1 MQPTRFTIIAF
12 LIVLGAL
19 PLQLR
24 ATHIVGGE
32 MNYTCLGNDEY
43 EITLTVF
50 RDCFNGNP
58 QAWFDD
64 PASIGIFNADNELLD
79 DIRIEL
85 MGNDTLDPVLTSE
98 CLVVPPDVCVHT
110 TTYRVIVELP
120 PIPGGYQ
127 LAYQRCCR
135 NQTIVNIIDPLD
147 TGATFGV
154 TISEKALEQCNSSP
168 KFKDWPPI
176 YICVNEPI
184 VFDQSA
190 IDQDGDSIVYRL
202 CTPLTGATPDF
213 PQPQPPNNPPY
224 DEISWV
230 APPYNVDNM
239 LNGSPGGAP
248 LQINSQTG
256 LLTGLPNTIGQF
268 VVGICAEEYRDGE
281 LISTTRR
288 DFQYNV
294 GVCGQTI
301 AAFAAPEV
309 QCGSLT
315 VSFENQTENAESFR
329 WAFNDPGN
337 PGATSSL
344 AEPVF
349 TFSDTGTYT
358 VLLIANPG
366 TICAD
371 TALQDIRL
379 LPESLFPDFS
389 FDFGDCDEALQV
401 QFTDLSEDTLSEIVD
416 WNWQISPGGFSA
428 DEPSPS
434 FAFTESGTYEATLTV
449 ESASG
454 CTASITQTLQAQL
467 IEDIRLED
475 SLTVC
480 PGDSIALNPQPNAN
494 YAYEWGASTDIADP
508 TSPNPTVAP
517 SQTTTYTVDISGF
530 DGVCAVERTIT
541 VFVPPAITAEA
552 PPDTVTCAEEVVLAG
567 SSNTGAVF
575 RWASDLTFDD
585 IIGTTAS
592 TTVRLIGEETYYFSA
607 SDVYGCVAID
617 SVTVLSQAVN
627 AELASNL
634 AVCPGSFG
642 RVSVV
647 NLDTTDQL
655 SYNWSPD
662 SLLAFGDSTAL
673 AFFDFPAAGS
683 YDVTVEVNNQFGCSL
698 LDSTQLILVDTLLQ
712 DSFQMVQQCSGYTVD
727 FSTSSVNAPYMVWR
741 FGDPEAPSAV
751 QQGGSVS
758 HTYSGPGTYEVQIT
772 YSSFIPCQDT
782 ITLEVEVEEPAIVP
796 GFSYAIVGCA
806 DTLLVE
812 FQDTSLNA
820 QSEIVEWAWDF
831 GNGQTASGPQ
841 ASIVLQASQALSVN
855 LEITSSDGCVDEV
868 SEEIEFDLP
877 ALSFPDTLY
886 ACSGAL
892 LALNP
897 SPDFGY
903 NYTWSPG
910 DLLENPNAANPV
922 VLLEDSQTFTVLATQ
937 IDGICA
943 FADTVVANLA
953 PPISYTLTPDTLVC
967 QGDIVL
973 QAQSSEAVDYVW
985 ADNSEFNSLLGGMPV
1000 LEVEAA
1006 GTRTYY
1012 VRMTDAFGC
1021 QVVDSVEVQGSN
1033 ILVFADPQINICE
1046 SDTVRLD
1053 IINLQENQTLFYDW
1067 APDAAI
1073 IEGQGTSSVLV
1084 QPAADQTFSV
1094 MVMDELGCAL
1104 TETIQVNIEQ
1114 AVPPLS
1120 VSAAQ
1125 DTIFEAGE
1133 VQLFATPD
1141 AGYDYRWSPAGLLNN
1156 PFSADPIARV
1166 DTTTTFRV
1174 VVTDENGCTNEALL
1188 TLTLL
1193 GECVPPYIFV
1203 PNAFTPNS
1211 DNLND
1216 ELAVKGNTIDELYFA
1231 IYDRWGEK
1239 VFETT
1244 DQSVG
1249 WDGSFRGRAL
1259 SPDVYG
1265 YYLEARC
1272 FNGEFYTQK
1281 GNITLIR

>member
-1 MQPTRFTIIAF
+1 MWWQWWGFVMAQKKDDSQNRIKWARFAPVFAEAFVYSTGIRHPLPDMQPTRFTIIAF

-50 RDCFNGNP
+50 RDCYNGNP

-110 TTYRVIVELP
+110 TTYRAIVELP

-230 APPYNVDNM
+230 DPPYNVDNM
-239 LNGSPGGAP
+239 LNGSSGGTP

-281 LISTTRR
+281 LISTIRR

-349 TFSDTGTYT
+349 TFSDTGTYS

-642 RVSVV
+642 RVSV
-647 NLDTTDQL
+647 
-655 SYNWSPD
+655 
-662 SLLAFGDSTAL
+662 
-673 AFFDFPAAGS
+673 
-683 YDVTVEVNNQFGCSL
+683 
-698 LDSTQLILVDTLLQ
+698 
-712 DSFQMVQQCSGYTVD
+712 
-727 FSTSSVNAPYMVWR
+727 
-741 FGDPEAPSAV
+741 
-751 QQGGSVS
+751 
-758 HTYSGPGTYEVQIT
+758 
-772 YSSFIPCQDT
+772 
-782 ITLEVEVEEPAIVP
+782 
-796 GFSYAIVGCA
+796 
-806 DTLLVE
+806 
-812 FQDTSLNA
+812 
-820 QSEIVEWAWDF
+820 
-831 GNGQTASGPQ
+831 
-841 ASIVLQASQALSVN
+841 SI
-855 LEITSSDGCVDEV
+855 
-868 SEEIEFDLP
+868 
-877 ALSFPDTLY
+877 
-886 ACSGAL
+886 
-892 LALNP
+892 
-897 SPDFGY
+897 
-903 NYTWSPG
+903 
-910 DLLENPNAANPV
+910 
-922 VLLEDSQTFTVLATQ
+922 
-937 IDGICA
+937 
-943 FADTVVANLA
+943 
-953 PPISYTLTPDTLVC
+953 LTPR
-967 QGDIVL
+967 I
-973 QAQSSEAVDYVW
+973 S
-985 ADNSEFNSLLGGMPV
+985 
-1000 LEVEAA
+1000 
-1006 GTRTYY
+1006 
-1012 VRMTDAFGC
+1012 
-1021 QVVDSVEVQGSN
+1021 
-1033 ILVFADPQINICE
+1033 
-1046 SDTVRLD
+1046 
-1053 IINLQENQTLFYDW
+1053 
-1067 APDAAI
+1067 
-1073 IEGQGTSSVLV
+1073 
-1084 QPAADQTFSV
+1084 
-1094 MVMDELGCAL
+1094 
-1104 TETIQVNIEQ
+1104 
-1114 AVPPLS
+1114 
-1120 VSAAQ
+1120 
-1125 DTIFEAGE
+1125 
-1133 VQLFATPD
+1133 
-1141 AGYDYRWSPAGLLNN
+1141 
-1156 PFSADPIARV
+1156 
-1166 DTTTTFRV
+1166 
-1174 VVTDENGCTNEALL
+1174 
-1188 TLTLL
+1188 
-1193 GECVPPYIFV
+1193 
-1203 PNAFTPNS
+1203 
-1211 DNLND
+1211 
-1216 ELAVKGNTIDELYFA
+1216 
-1231 IYDRWGEK
+1231 
-1239 VFETT
+1239 
-1244 DQSVG
+1244 
-1249 WDGSFRGRAL
+1249 
-1259 SPDVYG
+1259 
-1265 YYLEARC
+1265 
-1272 FNGEFYTQK
+1272 
-1281 GNITLIR
+1281 

>member
-1 MQPTRFTIIAF
+1 
-12 LIVLGAL
+12 
-19 PLQLR
+19 
-24 ATHIVGGE
+24 
-32 MNYTCLGNDEY
+32 
-43 EITLTVF
+43 
-50 RDCFNGNP
+50 
-58 QAWFDD
+58 
-64 PASIGIFNADNELLD
+64 
-79 DIRIEL
+79 
-85 MGNDTLDPVLTSE
+85 
-98 CLVVPPDVCVHT
+98 
-110 TTYRVIVELP
+110 
-120 PIPGGYQ
+120 
-127 LAYQRCCR
+127 
-135 NQTIVNIIDPLD
+135 
-147 TGATFGV
+147 
-154 TISEKALEQCNSSP
+154 
-168 KFKDWPPI
+168 
-176 YICVNEPI
+176 
-184 VFDQSA
+184 
-190 IDQDGDSIVYRL
+190 
-202 CTPLTGATPDF
+202 
-213 PQPQPPNNPPY
+213 
-224 DEISWV
+224 
-230 APPYNVDNM
+230 
-239 LNGSPGGAP
+239 

-294 GVCGQTI
+294 GVCGQTVS
-301 AAFAAPEV
+301 AFAAPEV

-315 VSFENQTENAESFR
+315 VSFGNETENAESFR
-329 WAFNDPGN
+329 WVFNDPGN

-344 AEPVF
+344 AEPVY

-379 LPESLFPDFS
+379 LPESLLPDFS
-389 FDFGDCDEALQV
+389 FEFGNCEEALQV
-401 QFTDLSEDTLSEIVD
+401 QFTDLSVDTLSEIVGWD
-416 WNWQISPGGFSA
+416 WQISPGGFSA

-449 ESASG
+449 ESANG
-454 CTASITQTLQAQL
+454 CTASITQPLQAEL
-467 IEDIRLED
+467 IEDVLSDD
-475 SLTVC
+475 SLVVC
-480 PGDSIALNPQPNAN
+480 PGDSIALNPQPNTN
-494 YAYEWGASTDIADP
+494 YAYEWGASPDIADVN
-508 TSPNPTVAP
+508 SPNPSVAP
-517 SQTTTYTVDISGF
+517 AQTTTYTVDIN
-530 DGVCAVERTIT
+530 DPNGVCAVQRAIT
-541 VFVPPAITAEA
+541 VFVPPVITAEA
-552 PPDTVTCAEEVVLAG
+552 PPDTVTCAEEVALTG
-567 SSNTGAVF
+567 RSNTGAAF
-575 RWASDLTFDD
+575 QWASDPAFNDTLSSR
-585 IIGTTAS
+585 AS
-592 TTVRLIGEETYYFSA
+592 TIVRLIGEETYYFAA
-607 SDVYGCVAID
+607 SDAYGCEAVD

-627 AELASNL
+627 TDLASNL

-647 NLDTTDQL
+647 NLDTADQL

-683 YDVTVEVNNQFGCSL
+683 YDILVEVNNQFGCSL
-698 LDSTQLILVDTLLQ
+698 MDTTQLILVDTLPQ
-712 DSFQMVQQCSGYTVD
+712 DGFQVAQQCGGYTVN
-727 FSTSSVNAPYMVWR
+727 FSSSSINAPYLIWR
-741 FGDPEAPSAV
+741 FGDPQAPSAV
-751 QQGGSVS
+751 QQGGNVS
-758 HTYSGPGTYEVQIT
+758 HAYSGPGTYEVQIT

-782 ITLEVEVEEPAIVP
+782 ITLEVEVEEPAIEP
-796 GFSYAIVGCA
+796 GFSFAIVGCA

-812 FQDTSLNA
+812 FQDTSVNM

-831 GNGQTASGPQ
+831 GNGQNASGPD
-841 ASIVLQASQALSVN
+841 ASVVLQASQTLSVN
-855 LEITSSDGCVDEV
+855 LQITSSDGCVDEV
-868 SEEIEFDLP
+868 SKEIAFELP
-877 ALSFPDTLY
+877 TLSFPDTLY
-886 ACSGAL
+886 ACPGTP

-897 SPDFGY
+897 SPDFSY

-910 DLLENPNAANPV
+910 ALLEDPNAANPEI
-922 VLLEDSQTFTVLATQ
+922 LLEGSQTFTVLATQ
-937 IDGICA
+937 IDGPCA
-943 FADTVVANLA
+943 FSDTVVANLA
-953 PPISYTLTPDTLVC
+953 PPINYTLTPDTLLC
-967 QGDIVL
+967 QGDITL
-973 QAQSSEAVDYVW
+973 EAQSPQAVDYVW
-985 ADNSEFNSLLGGMPV
+985 ASDAGFNSLLGGMPA

-1006 GTRTYY
+1006 GARTYY

-1021 QVVDSVEVQGSN
+1021 NVVDSVAVQGSN
-1033 ILVFADPQINICE
+1033 IFVFADPQVNICE

-1053 IINLQENQTLFYDW
+1053 VVNLQDSQMLFYDW

-1084 QPAADQTFSV
+1084 QPEADQTFSV
-1094 MVMDELGCAL
+1094 MIMDELGCAL
-1104 TETIQVNIEQ
+1104 TETIQVNIAQ

-1120 VSAAQ
+1120 VSASQ

-1141 AGYDYRWSPAGLLNN
+1141 AGYDYQWSPAGLLNN
-1156 PFSADPIARV
+1156 PFSASPIAQV

-1174 VVTDENGCTNEALL
+1174 AVTDENGCTNEALL

-1193 GECVPPYIFV
+1193 SECVPPYIFV
-1203 PNAFTPNS
+1203 PNAFTPNG

-1216 ELAVKGNTIDELYFA
+1216 ELEVKGNTIDELYFA

-1244 DQSVG
+1244 DQTVG

-1272 FNGEFYTQK
+1272 FNGELYTQK